1 MRSIKGQQ
9 VIAASTSML
18 AAVWI
23 LAISSISSAASYRQQ
38 LNSGIEATKIV
49 TTYDNLSII
58 VPLTM
63 IGAWIFT
70 SKWMQ
75 GIYDQAL
82 ASSPSSMR
90 LKRGWVVWGWL
101 VPIVSLWFPKRMID
115 DLLKAKAVAK
125 QDPITPKDTQ
135 LWWMTW
141 ISFSLINNL
150 GVVALLTAEK
160 GYIPIRPELEIAAAC
175 MLTGSYFVWI
185 RIVRAF
191 GE

>member
-23 LAISSISSAASYRQQ
+23 LAISSIPSAESYRQQ
-38 LNSGIEATKIV
+38 LASGVEASKIV
-49 TTYDNLSII
+49 TTYNNLSII
-58 VPLTM
+58 VPITM

-75 GIYDQAL
+75 ELYDQAVKTN
-82 ASSPSSMR
+82 PTSMR
-90 LKRGWVVWGWL
+90 LKKNWTVWGWL
-101 VPIVSLWFPKRMID
+101 VPVVSLWFPKRMID
-115 DLLKAKAVAK
+115 DLLKANAAK
-125 QDPITPKDTQ
+125 SSDPITAKDSQ

-150 GVVALLTAEK
+150 GVVALLSADKT
-160 GYIPIRPELEIAAAC
+160 YIPIRPELEIAAAC

-191 GE
+191 GD

>member
-18 AAVWI
+18 AAVWV
-23 LAISSISSAASYRQQ
+23 LAISAIPSAESYRQQ
-38 LNSGIEATKIV
+38 LDKGIEASKII

-58 VPLTM
+58 VPITM
-63 IGAWIFT
+63 IGTWIFT

-75 GIYDQAL
+75 DLYAQAVVTD
-82 ASSPSSMR
+82 PSAMR
-90 LKRGWVVWGWL
+90 LKKSWVVWGWL
-101 VPIVSLWFPKRMID
+101 VPVVSLWFPKRMID
-115 DLLKAKAVAK
+115 DLLKAKGTMST
-125 QDPITPKDTQ
+125 DPITPKDSQ

-141 ISFSLINNL
+141 ISFSLINNV
-150 GVVALLTAEK
+150 GVAAMFTAEA

-191 GE
+191 GD